1 MVTKGK
7 VSTSVKGKVYFHST
21 RNVDITLASFTGL
34 SIVQIWRMKEEE
46 PRGQSGFHACAE
58 CWEKSEILGTGN
70 EIASER
76 KREKERKSTL

>member
-1 MVTKGK
+1 MVIKVK
-7 VSTSVKGKVYFHST
+7 VSTSEKGKFYFYST
-21 RNVDITLASFTGL
+21 RNIEITLASLTGL

-46 PRGQSGFHACAE
+46 PRGQSGFHARAE

-76 KREKERKSTL
+76 KREKERKSIL